1 MAPDGGEAE
10 KAVRGGGQGP
20 TWGGEGQEQVTMVK
34 AVQEKELSGVGEAL
48 RDEFE

>member
-20 TWGGEGQEQVTMVK
+20 TWGGKGKEQVTMVK
-34 AVQEKELSGVGEAL
+34 AVQEEETL
-48 RDEFE
+48 